1 MGSTECGVNMALEV
15 YKDRAWLYEFYV
27 KRRMG
32 LLAIQTM
39 LKEKY
44 NIKVSHQTIFN
55 YIQKY
60 DLDIMRKGKRRT
72 ISSNLGKH
80 KMKKKPSPFHEQQKK
95 QRAIMNQRRKGRK

>member
-1 MGSTECGVNMALEV
+1 MAAQEI
-15 YKDRAWLYEFYV
+15 YKNREWLYEYYI

-32 LLAIQTM
+32 LLAIQKM

-60 DLDIMRKGKRRT
+60 NLDIMRHGKRRT
-72 ISSNLGKH
+72 ISGNLGRKNV
-80 KMKKKPSPFHEQQKK
+80 KKKPSPFHDKMKK
-95 QRAIMNQRRKGRK
+95 QRLAMARRRKYKKPSS

>member
-1 MGSTECGVNMALEV
+1 MANEI
-15 YKDRAWLYEFYV
+15 YKNREWLYEHYI

-32 LLAIQTM
+32 LLAIQKM

-60 DLDIMRKGKRRT
+60 ELDIMRKGKRRT
-72 ISSNLGKH
+72 ISGNLGREKV
-80 KMKKKPSPFHEQQKK
+80 KRKPSPFHERMKK
-95 QRAIMNQRRKGRK
+95 QRAMMAQRRKATGRKKLT

>member
-1 MGSTECGVNMALEV
+1 MALEP
-15 YKDRAWLYEFYV
+15 YKEKAWLYEYYC

-32 LLAIQTM
+32 LLAIQKM
-39 LKEKY
+39 LKDKY

-60 DLDIMRKGKRRT
+60 DLDIIRKGKRRT

-80 KMKKKPSPFHEQQKK
+80 KIKKKPSPFHEQQKK
-95 QRAIMNQRRKGRK
+95 QRAVMNQRRKVRK